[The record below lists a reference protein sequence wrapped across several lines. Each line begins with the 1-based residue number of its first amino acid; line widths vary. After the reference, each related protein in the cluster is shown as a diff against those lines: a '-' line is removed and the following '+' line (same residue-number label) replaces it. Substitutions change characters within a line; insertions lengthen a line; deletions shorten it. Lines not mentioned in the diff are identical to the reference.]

1 MIAGNPNVYVQ
12 EADSYAEVLEEY
24 GYEPVLKLIGSTNAS
39 LVCTDNKSW
48 EGPKVG
54 THYPFISF
62 VRCSA
67 QGGT

>member
-1 MIAGNPNVYVQ
+1 MIAGNPDVYVQ

-48 EGPKVG
+48 EGQ
-54 THYPFISF
+54 
-62 VRCSA
+62 R
-67 QGGT
+67 